1 MAMVVMEAFS
11 KESVN
16 VLWMAM
22 IVMKSKES
30 GKEINKCV
38 L

>member
-1 MAMVVMEAFS
+1 MAMIEMKS
-11 KESVN
+11 GESVN

>member
-1 MAMVVMEAFS
+1 MAMIEIKS

-22 IVMKSKES
+22 IEMESKKSV
-30 GKEINKCV
+30 NV